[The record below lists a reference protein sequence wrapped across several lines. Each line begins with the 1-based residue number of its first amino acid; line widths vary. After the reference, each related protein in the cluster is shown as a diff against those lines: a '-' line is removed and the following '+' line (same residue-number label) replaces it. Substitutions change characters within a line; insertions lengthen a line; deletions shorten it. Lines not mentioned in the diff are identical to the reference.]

1 MRKLA
6 LLVNKFPQIGHKHY
20 ENDNEPLDWR
30 SQSCHLDGIIVFV
43 LSL

>member
-6 LLVNKFPQIGHKHY
+6 LLVNKFTQIVHELY

-30 SQSCHLDGIIVFV
+30 SQS
-43 LSL
+43 

>member
-6 LLVNKFPQIGHKHY
+6 LLVNKFPQIVHKLY

-30 SQSCHLDGIIVFV
+30 NQS
-43 LSL
+43 